1 MKKKKLNNE
10 TNLNRSRVE
19 GLLIR
24 SLSLYYY
31 HDIQNLSNDQLLQRA
46 WEKIQRSYFD
56 IYNLHYYRLCR
67 TAFELLLD
75 AIEENRLV
83 TLGLPRIRQ
92 EVLDYLETRKQTIEP
107 DYEIS
112 LALSSELGQVE
123 RQLELANYQLKSFRI
138 DFNRIN
144 NLVYP
149 NQPFNFETLRAE
161 VKRLKFQDL
170 TSKISLK
177 KQELEQLINT
187 AKERLTRAE
196 RYILEE
202 LFRKHSSI
210 LQTNN
215 NSNVE
220 RLNNNN
226 SNVEPLNDDES
237 NVERLNELKEILSE
251 TLTQEGLQILLNN
264 QTENFN
270 LEEHLNNL

>member
-1 MKKKKLNNE
+1 MNNE

-24 SLSLYYY
+24 SISLIR
-31 HDIQNLSNDQLLQRA
+31 HRNLSNEQLLQQA
-46 WEKIQRSYFD
+46 WEEIQRKNLG
-56 IYNLHYYRLCR
+56 IYPWHKYRLCR

-83 TLGLPRIRQ
+83 TLGLPRTRQ
-92 EVLDYLETRKQTIEP
+92 EVLDYLETRKPTIKP
-107 DYEIS
+107 
-112 LALSSELGQVE
+112 LSS
-123 RQLELANYQLKSFRI
+123 QLEEVQNILQVANAKL
-138 DFNRIN
+138 DEIN

-149 NQPFNFETLRAE
+149 NQSFNFDTLYAE
-161 VKRLKFQDL
+161 VKRLKVQDL
-170 TSKISLK
+170 TSQISLK

-196 RYILEE
+196 IFIFEE
-202 LFRKHSSI
+202 IFRKHSRI

-226 SNVEPLNDDES
+226 SNVDS

-251 TLTQEGLQILLNN
+251 TLNQEELQTLLNK
-264 QTENFN
+264 QTEIFN
-270 LEEHLNNL
+270 LEKHLNNLQ